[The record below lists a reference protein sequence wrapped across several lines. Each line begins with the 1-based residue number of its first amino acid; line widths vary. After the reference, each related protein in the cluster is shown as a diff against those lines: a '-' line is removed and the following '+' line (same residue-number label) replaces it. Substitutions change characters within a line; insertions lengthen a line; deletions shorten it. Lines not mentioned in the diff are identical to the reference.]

1 MSHSCITC
9 TSSRTIAHGPRAGS
23 LWCLMKSKNVNPDSA
38 CPVYPEAHIQACQEH
53 FQKGLQRVLVKSAA
67 ESQIE
72 TNFQKTKVG
81 KITGFSSFSA
91 VLYPDAA

>member
-23 LWCLMKSKNVNPDSA
+23 LWCVMKSRNVNPDSA
-38 CPVYPEAHIQACQEH
+38 CPVYPEAHIQACKQH
-53 FQKGLQRVLVKSAA
+53 GADSSQRVLVKSAA

-72 TNFQKTKVG
+72 TNFQKTGDVQ
-81 KITGFSSFSA
+81 A
-91 VLYPDAA
+91 RVLKSISHAQYSDAA